1 MARLSAHVAIAAEP
15 FPVISS
21 VSQGFDCWSLL
32 LLLLLLL
39 QLLLLLLLVLLVLV
53 LLSLLLLL
61 LLLLRLFPSSGP
73 TFCCHARSSVGFVSP
88 ILHEAPRA
96 GVAQHRAPIGVP
108 YHELTVAD
116 HQKAVLGAGESHVEP
131 VRVFQEADG
140 SGQNSF
146 DVKVR

>member
-39 QLLLLLLLVLLVLV
+39 LLQ
-53 LLSLLLLL
+53 
-61 LLLLRLFPSSGP
+61 LLLRLFPSSGP

>member
-39 QLLLLLLLVLLVLV
+39 SLLL
-53 LLSLLLLL
+53 SLLL

>member
-32 LLLLLLL
+32 LLLL
-39 QLLLLLLLVLLVLV
+39 
-53 LLSLLLLL
+53 S